1 MKAWG
6 ILLIVFLSCGCTK
19 LSPFTATVG
28 RMPSPLELNFSEPPE
43 FNEPVEL
50 TMDVVGGVLPYQNAT
65 IKIDLPDGFELV
77 SGDLEGQADLTKDV
91 PVQLKAVVKPI
102 KTGDWAIKGG
112 FIASEKGKRTL
123 ATLYV
128 SVSEDSVEV
137 SETPPPGFGA
147 EPDAIESMITTQD
160 TGLCPNGTDTVIKYY
175 PDTEER
181 TIECVPS
188 S

>member
-1 MKAWG
+1 MKVWR
-6 ILLIVFLSCGCTK
+6 ILLIIFLFCGCTK
-19 LSPFTATVG
+19 INPLTATVG
-28 RMPSPLELNFSEPPE
+28 RMPAPLELNFSEPPE
-43 FNEPVEL
+43 FNKPVEL

-102 KTGDWAIKGG
+102 KTGDWVIKGG
-112 FIASEKGKRTL
+112 FIDSEKGKRTL
-123 ATLYV
+123 AALYV

-137 SETPPPGFGA
+137 SETPPPRLDA
-147 EPDAIESMITTQD
+147 EPDAIESMITTRD